1 VPGGGGA
8 GGETVG
14 YELFVFKDEALQKTF
29 LRCRSVQGFD
39 VELAQA
45 FDVYRSS
52 VLDGER

>member
-39 VELAQA
+39 VKLAQA

-52 VLDGER
+52 VLDGGR